1 MANVLV
7 LLYAEADGSLAK
19 SGIETLGFAGQVA
32 DALQGTL
39 VAGVAGGKVA
49 EAAAFAA
56 GAGAGKVLAV
66 EGAEFES
73 PRYSTDAAAAEALVK
88 ASGAEVVVTS
98 GTSRANRI
106 LAGVA
111 RRTGGQ
117 ADTHVIAAEAAEGG
131 LKISRWYYRQ
141 RIQSVLTRSTRPW
154 FIAVDPGSQPPVSI
168 AKGTAQPESVK
179 VEVTGEMKRT
189 TFTGIS
195 APPAGGQTILPDAD
209 LLFVVGAGWTKK
221 QADGN
226 VHAEEASKLILGFLG
241 KSRAS
246 LGGSK
251 SVVDMGHEGESV
263 LPFMTHLHQVGQT
276 GATPRHARGLSTCCH
291 GEEPHVV
298 GWRFINERRAVN
310 LDPGC
315 GWARGKADVLY
326 IADAFQLMAKVN
338 DLLK

>member
-1 MANVLV
+1 MANILV
-7 LLYAEADGSLAK
+7 LLFAESDGSLAK
-19 SGIETLGFAGQVA
+19 SGLEALGVGKQAA
-32 DALQGTL
+32 DALKGAL
-39 VAGVAGGKVA
+39 VAGVVGGKVA
-49 EAAAFAA
+49 EAVAYAT
-56 GAGAGKVLAV
+56 GAGATKVLSV
-66 EGAEFES
+66 EGPDFET

-88 ASGAEVVVTS
+88 ASGAEVVIVP
-98 GTSRANRI
+98 GTSRANRV

-117 ADTHVIAAEAAEGG
+117 ADTHAIQVEAGEGG
-131 LKISRWYYRQ
+131 LKVTRWYYRQ
-141 RIQSVLTRSTRPW
+141 RIQAVLSRSKRPW
-154 FIAVDPGSQPPVSI
+154 FIAVDPGSQAPVAAS
-168 AKGTAQPESVK
+168 KGSASPEAVA
-179 VEVTGEMKRT
+179 VAVTGEMKRT
-189 TFTGIS
+189 TVTGIS
-195 APPAGGQTILPDAD
+195 APPAEGQTIRPDAD

-221 QADGN
+221 QADGQ
-226 VHAEEASKLILGFLG
+226 VHASEASTLILGFLG

-251 SVVDMGHEGESV
+251 SVVDMGKEGEPV

-276 GATPRHARGLSTCCH
+276 GSTPRHARGLATCCH

-326 IADAFQLMAKVN
+326 VADAFQLMAKVN